1 MVFFVVNATPG
12 QVRPR
17 SWNFSRHVRGAENIC
32 SSNRIRMALGVIIH
46 EICEFLDQKIE
57 DHGAKESYRDKL
69 FLRD

>member
-1 MVFFVVNATPG
+1 MRRAAKRKT
-12 QVRPR
+12 
-17 SWNFSRHVRGAENIC
+17 
-32 SSNRIRMALGVIIH
+32 LYVIIH